1 MSPRITIKSVTCFL
15 HCSDEYLFIH
25 RTKRDS
31 ASDGGRLNGI
41 GGKLEPGEDYL
52 TAAIRETKEE
62 TGLTITPQQL
72 QLKAI
77 VNMTS
82 GYPEDWVICFFA
94 ITVPTKEIPR
104 GLENDEGQLIWL
116 PKGKVLNSEYQLVDD
131 INYCWDHI
139 SGDEKRTLFV
149 GCSVSE
155 KLEISSWQ
163 SRLL

>member
-1 MSPRITIKSVTCFL
+1 MSARVTIKSVTCFL
-15 HCSDEYLFIH
+15 HCGDEYLFIH
-25 RTKRDS
+25 RTKRDN
-31 ASDGGRLNGI
+31 ANDGGRLNGV
-41 GGKLEPGEDYL
+41 GGKLEQGEDYL
-52 TAAIRETKEE
+52 SAAIRETYEE
-62 TGLTITPQQL
+62 TGLTVTPEQI

-77 VNMTS
+77 VNMSS

-94 ITVPTKEIPR
+94 ITLPSKEIPL

-116 PKGKVLNSEYQLVDD
+116 PRENVLSSEYLLVDD

-149 GCSVSE
+149 GCTVSD
-155 KLEISSWQ
+155 KLEIQNWQ